1 MTDSIESRIRS
12 FIQDNFLF
20 ADNLD
25 NFADGASLIEAG
37 VIDSTG
43 VLELVSFLESDFG
56 ITVADADIVPEN
68 LDSIASISAFVRSKQ
83 SMIASVA

>member
-1 MTDSIESRIRS
+1 MADIEARIRQ

-25 NFADGASLIEAG
+25 RFASDASLIEAG

-43 VLELVSFLESDFG
+43 VLELVSFIEADFM
-56 ITVADADIVPEN
+56 IPVADADIVPEN
-68 LDSIASISAFVRSKQ
+68 LDSIAAITAFVAGKVGAR
-83 SMIASVA
+83 AAA

>member
-1 MTDSIESRIRS
+1 MTESIESRLRT

-25 NFADGASLIEAG
+25 AFADDASLIEAG

-43 VLELVSFLESDFG
+43 VLELVSFLESDFS
-56 ITVADADIVPEN
+56 IAVADADIVPEN
-68 LDSIASISAFVRSKQ
+68 LDSIGSIAAFVRSKQ
-83 SMIASVA
+83 TTIASVA

>member
-1 MTDSIESRIRS
+1 MTDSTESRIRA

-25 NFADGASLIEAG
+25 AFANDASLIEAG

-56 ITVADADIVPEN
+56 IHIADADIVPEN
-68 LDSIASISAFVRSKQ
+68 LDSIASISAFVRFKQ
-83 SMIASVA
+83 ASIASVA

>member
-1 MTDSIESRIRS
+1 MTDSIESRLRT

-25 NFADGASLIEAG
+25 AFADDASLIEAG

-56 ITVADADIVPEN
+56 ITIADADIVPEN
-68 LDSIASISAFVRSKQ
+68 LDSIGSIAAFVRSKQ
-83 SMIASVA
+83 TSVASVA